1 MLGVQLDT
9 PPHPPQYFVVGFPL
23 LFSVKRFVPVR
34 NQKCNCT
41 FPLADPTVVT
51 HNLYYNTKTELIIY
65 IGSQVYSTVQ
75 LTHITHYNNQ
85 YQYLHMSKNIEQ
97 RVNLLS

>member
-51 HNLYYNTKTELIIY
+51 HNLYYNII
-65 IGSQVYSTVQ
+65 IQ
-75 LTHITHYNNQ
+75 LKPN
-85 YQYLHMSKNIEQ
+85 
-97 RVNLLS
+97 